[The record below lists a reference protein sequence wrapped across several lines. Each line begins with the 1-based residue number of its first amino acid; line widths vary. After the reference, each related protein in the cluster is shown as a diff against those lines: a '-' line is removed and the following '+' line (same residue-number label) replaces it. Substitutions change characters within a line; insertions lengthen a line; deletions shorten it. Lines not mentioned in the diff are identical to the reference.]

1 MRPYLHQFWVET
13 NEGPQQLN
21 CKTLEEAQ
29 NLVLQQLQPNQHVT
43 IEQRTFEWV
52 GVRTHEIK
60 R

>member
-13 NEGPQQLN
+13 DQGPQQLN

-29 NLVLQQLQPNQHVT
+29 NLVRQQLPPGQKIT

-52 GVRTHEIK
+52 GVKTHEVVH
-60 R
+60 